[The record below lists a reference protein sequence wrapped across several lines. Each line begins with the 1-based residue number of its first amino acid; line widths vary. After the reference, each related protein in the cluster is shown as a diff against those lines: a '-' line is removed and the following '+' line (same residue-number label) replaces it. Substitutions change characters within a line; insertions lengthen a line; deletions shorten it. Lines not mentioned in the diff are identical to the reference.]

1 MSHPK
6 DQKARTRQLIL
17 QSAAALFPKQG
28 YNATSIDE
36 VMRGC
41 GLTRGGFYAHF
52 SSKSELYSQ
61 SLRLAGDGLREGLR
75 DTAPES
81 ACPTAAASGDWLAST
96 FGHQS
101 DGPAAR
107 EALSF
112 LALDVGS
119 RQPEVREA
127 YSDALKNL
135 SDRLIHEHSAPDSG
149 DDTPFATMAMMVGA
163 LAITATLDDEDLK
176 TRIVTACRQTAQ
188 TLREG
193 EPAHVSPAFLWS
205 V

>member
-1 MSHPK
+1 MPHPK

-28 YNATSIDE
+28 YNATSIDD

-61 SLRLAGDGLREGLR
+61 SLRLAGDVLR
-75 DTAPES
+75 DTASES
-81 ACPTAAASGDWLAST
+81 AGSTTVSSDDWLAST
-96 FGHQS
+96 FGTQP

-107 EALSF
+107 DALSF
-112 LALDVGS
+112 LALDVAC
-119 RQPEVREA
+119 RKPEVREA
-127 YSDALKNL
+127 YSDALKTL
-135 SDRLIHEHSAPDSG
+135 SDRLVNEHSAPDRD